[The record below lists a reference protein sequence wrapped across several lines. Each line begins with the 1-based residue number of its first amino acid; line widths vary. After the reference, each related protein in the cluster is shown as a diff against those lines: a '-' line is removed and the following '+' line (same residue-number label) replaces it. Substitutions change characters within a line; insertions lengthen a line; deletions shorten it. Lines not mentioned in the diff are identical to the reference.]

1 MPWSLIRNTMKTGS
15 IMWQYTTITVQ
26 CYTIKGPLNAVLF
39 NGWEERNPKRQ
50 ALGTEIPHGSSADC
64 LLLHWLLPIIILP
77 YETYWGTHHGDHIA
91 LASDWFRT
99 EYVDQSLRA
108 TSEESTA
115 PSGRTSLLIKK
126 GKHNETVHHSSYYGS
141 GYMRIRSLQG
151 SSYSVTR
158 LKTKLTHRRW
168 QSQELPRD
176 ETRHTVLFISIFSKS
191 PQECYAHSEVP
202 YMFVELM
209 NKYMTIKYIL
219 KAIFKLLKKTEILN
233 E

>member
-15 IMWQYTTITVQ
+15 ITRQYTTITGQ

-39 NGWEERNPKRQ
+39 NGWEERNPERQ
-50 ALGTEIPHGSSADC
+50 ALGTELPHGSSADC
-64 LLLHWLLPIIILP
+64 LPHGLLPIIILLRG
-77 YETYWGTHHGDHIA
+77 TYWGPHHGDHIA
-91 LASDWFRT
+91 LASDWFST
-99 EYVDQSLRA
+99 GCVNQSLRA
-108 TSEESTA
+108 TGEESVG
-115 PSGRTSLLIKK
+115 PSGRTSLLMKEEK
-126 GKHNETVHHSSYYGS
+126 CDETVHHSSYSGS

-151 SSYSVTR
+151 CSCSVTR

-176 ETRHTVLFISIFSKS
+176 ETHHTVLFISIFSKS
-191 PQECYAHSEVP
+191 PPERYAHSEVLC
-202 YMFVELM
+202 MFVELM
-209 NKYMTIKYIL
+209 NKYMTIKHIL